1 MSNILS
7 NIGKFSEDEN
17 STIEAI
23 RDYFRETKN
32 EFKPTQKVA
41 FSSKTKW
48 SGIYFEDEG
57 SYIIGAPEF
66 VLRDKFDKYK
76 NMIEKYAKD
85 YRVIVLANSKENFIK
100 NELPDNV
107 ELIGFVLILDKI
119 RKEAKNTLEYFE
131 RQGVDV
137 KIISGDNPITVSK
150 IAKQV
155 GIKEYNNYIDMSTL
169 KSDKEVKEAA
179 LKYTIFGRVSPTQK
193 KALVLAL
200 QEKEKTVAMTGDGV
214 NDVLALKASDCSI
227 AMANGIYIEI
237 KKRILDAEEGSIFV
251 TSDFTDIATT
261 TTVRKCLGRQVEEKN
276 IRRIID
282 GVYEKPVYSNLL
294 REYVPANPEK
304 VAYAIAR
311 GFHWTIAPCGDV
323 ALNKLGLSTQVPVV
337 WSYISDGPYRKFS
350 WDNITLSFRHRANRE
365 ISFMSETTTL
375 VVEALK
381 TLGKDRVDDGII
393 LSLRNRLPKEEKK
406 KMLEEATG
414 VSE

>member
-1 MSNILS
+1 MNGYRLDLVVKFLVVHIKMPKLNVNMLALVFYLKIL
-7 NIGKFSEDEN
+7 KKCHEN
-17 STIEAI
+17 
-23 RDYFRETKN
+23 
-32 EFKPTQKVA
+32 
-41 FSSKTKW
+41 
-48 SGIYFEDEG
+48 
-57 SYIIGAPEF
+57 YII
-66 VLRDKFDKYK
+66 
-76 NMIEKYAKD
+76 
-85 YRVIVLANSKENFIK
+85 IVTKKE
-100 NELPDNV
+100 
-107 ELIGFVLILDKI
+107 
-119 RKEAKNTLEYFE
+119 
-131 RQGVDV
+131 
-137 KIISGDNPITVSK
+137 
-150 IAKQV
+150 
-155 GIKEYNNYIDMSTL
+155 
-169 KSDKEVKEAA
+169 
-179 LKYTIFGRVSPTQK
+179 
-193 KALVLAL
+193 
-200 QEKEKTVAMTGDGV
+200 
-214 NDVLALKASDCSI
+214 SI

-414 VSE
+414 VSEWIYTVIRKLCAE